1 MCIRSPLA
9 ACAIPKSSRSLTIR
23 YDIRL
28 FAQVGSPW
36 PSTVVDICRY
46 VASRA
51 SALSLPAFAIA
62 IASSFVS
69 HATTGTANVPPH
81 IGGGGSARE
90 LGAQTSDKPAA
101 IATAP
106 VRYGFVIASMLKT
119 SRRER
124 RVLAPKVQNVIQK
137 SYMRY
142 GESAF

>member
-9 ACAIPKSSRSLTIR
+9 ACAMPKSSRSLTIR

-69 HATTGTANVPPH
+69 HATTGTVNVPVH
-81 IGGGGSARE
+81 IGGGGPARE
-90 LGAQTSDKPAA
+90 LESQTSDKPTA
-101 IATAP
+101 ISTAP
-106 VRYGFVIASMLKT
+106 VRFGFIV
-119 SRRER
+119 
-124 RVLAPKVQNVIQK
+124 
-137 SYMRY
+137 
-142 GESAF
+142 AFLVEDVDPR